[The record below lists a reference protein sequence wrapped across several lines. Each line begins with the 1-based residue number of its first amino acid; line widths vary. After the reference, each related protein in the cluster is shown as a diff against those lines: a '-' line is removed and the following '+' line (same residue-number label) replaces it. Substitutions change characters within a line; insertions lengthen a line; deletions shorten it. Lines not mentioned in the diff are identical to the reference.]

1 MDLTSYCF
9 LCKNSENRRE
19 EFIIE
24 VIVTLENRNGML
36 FNHRRLSRD
45 KKVCEKI
52 LDYSNEKEL
61 WMNEYSKK
69 LFTNLTDTKTK
80 VIRVD
85 EAFLDKSQSVCFV
98 ENQDVTPYLS
108 KIDTFILFR
117 WNRDYPADFFFTVD
131 LSQWIL
137 ISTEEFEGTSHE
149 KITMEV
155 YKKEL

>member
-1 MDLTSYCF
+1 MDLTSYYF

-24 VIVTLENRNGML
+24 VILTLENKNGML

-45 KKVCEKI
+45 KRVCERI

-61 WMNEYSKK
+61 WMNAYSWK
-69 LFTNLTDTKTK
+69 LFSDLADTD

-98 ENQDVTPYLS
+98 ENQDITPYLP

-131 LSQWIL
+131 LSQWNL

-155 YKKEL
+155 YKKKL